1 MKVLLISD
9 GTFLARHSARR
20 LVDLGH
26 IVLDVRPEDFVGE
39 GSTASPKSEAFMEQV
54 EAYACDRVL
63 CLVGRGTLTSGTSS
77 SPMTSLIE
85 KATEVAHAHRARFVL
100 ASAPPRAVAGRETLL
115 EFEQQVARAV
125 WRHGLDGGVCRV
137 EGLYGSH
144 AEVTERHAML
154 GPLVA
159 AAIAA
164 TPAQVAAPL
173 DALHWPLHVRDA
185 VDGILAML
193 HRGGP
198 TRVRFAGA
206 TPYRTRDL
214 LATVEAVLGVPMT
227 LETDFLD
234 ERRGTHPP
242 HIGDARRLLRWRPRV
257 GLFAGV
263 EEQAFS
269 EVTRVES

>member
-26 IVLDVRPEDFVGE
+26 IVMDVRPDDFGGLE
-39 GSTASPKSEAFMEQV
+39 RMASPTSAAFSEQV
-54 EAYACDRVL
+54 DAHAYDRVL
-63 CLVGRGTLTSGTSS
+63 CLVGKGALTASAST
-77 SPMTSLIE
+77 SPMASLIE
-85 KATEVAHAHRARFVL
+85 RATEVAQSHRARFVL
-100 ASAPPRAVAGRETLL
+100 ASALPRAAAGRETLL
-115 EFEQQVARAV
+115 ALEQQVARAV
-125 WRHGLDGGVCRV
+125 WHHGLDGGVCRL

-144 AEVTERHAML
+144 AEASERHALL

-159 AAIAA
+159 AGIAA
-164 TPAQVAAPL
+164 TTAQVAAPL

-185 VDGILAML
+185 VDGLVAML

-227 LETDFLD
+227 LETDYLD